1 MKITLLHPS
10 RWRATQARQTLDF
23 WISRAECPEMIQ
35 HILSLDD
42 DDDQIDQYKN
52 LFPDSEIHIDSN
64 QNVVQATNAARHLAT
79 GEIIIYLS
87 DDFQCPDYW
96 DRLIVQTYL
105 KQGHP
110 DCWLVRVDDLLQ
122 KTTAD
127 VLTIPI
133 MSKKING
140 SFGIFLASIICIHV
154 C

>member
-10 RWRATQARQTLDF
+10 RWRASQARETLDL
-23 WISRAECPEMIQ
+23 WLARAQFPEFIQ

-42 DDDQIDQYKN
+42 DDDQINEYRK
-52 LFPDSEIHIDSN
+52 LFLDSEIHIGSN
-64 QNVVQATNAARHLAT
+64 KNVVQATNAARHLAT

-96 DRLIVQTYL
+96 DRLIVQNYL

-110 DCWLVRVDDLLQ
+110 DLWLVRVDDLLQ

-133 MSKKING
+133 MSKN
-140 SFGIFLASIICIHV
+140 
-154 C
+154 